1 MPEKQTI
8 LQKNLQIADMVTS
21 EWLLVN
27 KKNDINGGPRWKPIR
42 NWPHQHFVKIL

>member
-27 KKNDINGGPRWKPIR
+27 EKKM
-42 NWPHQHFVKIL
+42 ILMVGLDENQ